1 MFKARALAAAIVA
14 ALFTALT
21 FAALSWGVAE
31 AAARGLNAAKLPS
44 LLTLGN
50 FSALEWPYRVGGV
63 SLGVHLSF
71 YVGLLL
77 IALVAALITLVVV
90 SKASPRHGSSAFFGT
105 WMGVIIGAALAGA
118 ALYFWRVGDNVN
130 SAAGRNDYLVETVKG
145 MTFGGLIVGWF
156 PAIFSWAA
164 FKIANRKGAAAL
176 NEAQLRA
183 EELTDT
189 ENPFDFTPGS
199 ISQARPVEPGFTYPS
214 GDEFDDSRSYD
225 AYATTPAKRSD
236 ESAEFTADS
245 TDVTGEHD
253 GMQESFYS
261 DSRPQV
267 QSSEEQLAYGR
278 ESKTEVKKSA

>member
-31 AAARGLNAAKLPS
+31 AAARGVNATKLPS
-44 LLTLGN
+44 LLTVGN

-77 IALVAALITLVVV
+77 IALVAALVTLAAMR
-90 SKASPRHGSSAFFGT
+90 KASPRHGGSAFFGT
-105 WMGVIIGAALAGA
+105 WMGVILGAALAGA
-118 ALYFWRVGDNVN
+118 ALYFWRVGDVVD
-130 SAAGRNDYLVETVKG
+130 STAGRNGYLVETVKG

-156 PAIFSWAA
+156 PAIFAWSA

-176 NEAQLRA
+176 DDAQMRAEAQ
-183 EELTDT
+183 TQT

-199 ISQARPVEPGFTYPS
+199 VSQARPVEPGFTYPS
-214 GDEFDDSRSYD
+214 GDEFDDSQSYD
-225 AYATTPAKRSD
+225 AYATTPAKRSA

-253 GMQESFYS
+253 AMQDTMYA
-261 DSRPQV
+261 DSRPRV
-267 QSSEEQLAYGR
+267 DSSDEELAYGR
-278 ESKTEVKKSA
+278 EAAPDIKKSA